1 MKPENQEPRIEQLK
15 QAIAA
20 QEGLRGTLE
29 DAIIDTTIGALRAQL
44 EELEAKSKPVQQRK
58 LMTVLFMDIVNS
70 TQMMRDLDPED
81 NMEIMDAA
89 LKRLAGPI
97 EARGGRV
104 LRFLGDGYLAV
115 FGLPVA
121 RENDPEMAVRAG
133 LDVLRTAKAVAAD
146 LENEYRIPRFQVR
159 MGVNTGLVVAGGDT
173 EGEDTIMGSAV
184 NLAARL
190 ESSAPADGFLISHN
204 TYQQVRGLFEIEPH
218 KTIKAKGF
226 SEPVKSYLVRRA
238 KQFTFDLTTRGVE
251 GVETRMVGREAE
263 LTTLQQAYIAVV
275 KGERARF
282 VTVIGEAGL
291 GKSRL
296 LAEFERWLDAH
307 AGELEPFKGRATLER
322 LNWPYGLLR
331 DLVSTQFR
339 ILEDDPITVVREK
352 ILAGFRNVIPD
363 DEHHE
368 RNAHFVGQLL
378 GYDFSDSLHLKDALD
393 DPRQI
398 HDRALTYLLEFFRS
412 LSQVGP
418 LVIFLDDLHWAD
430 SSSLDILH
438 HVFRELES
446 QPVLVVTLTRQT
458 LFERYPDW
466 GVLSGHQ
473 QMALKA
479 LSRLQSQR
487 LVSEVLQRVKHLPE
501 SLRDLIIEN
510 AEGNPFYLEELI
522 KMLVEDGVIV
532 KGEPRWSV
540 RTDLLGDVRVPPTLT
555 GVIQARLDSLP
566 PGQRRVLQQ
575 ASVVGRVFWDEVVC
589 QIGQDEV
596 QGVLDPDETK
606 RNLERLK
613 EREMIYPKE
622 SSAFSDVVEYQFRH
636 VILRD
641 VTYESVLKR
650 VRRAY
655 HAIVADWL
663 IAHSGDRIDEVT
675 GLIAGHLENAGN
687 IEQALKYMQRAA
699 EMAWSNYAIAESADF
714 YTRALSLVPEE
725 DLETRYALLKGRTAV
740 FESQGNRD
748 AQRKDLENRAAIAD
762 LLGDIRKQVEVSNK
776 QAWFAYFTGDFPG
789 AIAAANKTIELAEP
803 SELFDD
809 IAEAHRVLA
818 WVYRQM
824 NDFKAAVHHA
834 GIGLTISKKSSDRE
848 LERNFESVSGVLQLA
863 LGNYSAAREHTE
875 RALALAE
882 ELGNMSGVATNL
894 SNSGV
899 VLTMLGDYEE
909 AQARYQR
916 SLEISW
922 ETGNRNTE
930 VTALINLGWIH
941 AAVGNSEQAREYA
954 SAGIKLSRKIEY
966 VEPLAESLMWLG
978 HAWVGLGEPEKAA
991 ASYQEAFDI
1000 RRKLGQTNL
1009 AIGAQ
1014 AGLARASLAAGKQAA
1029 ALEHVEEI
1037 LRHFA
1042 GGGNLAGTW
1051 EPLRIHLVCFRV
1063 LAAVDDP
1070 RTAAVLKVAFD
1081 HLQERATKI
1090 TNERDRQLYLKNVPW
1105 HSEILSAWQAR
1116 STRVDE

>member
-1 MKPENQEPRIEQLK
+1 MKPEKQESRIEQLR

-29 DAIIDTTIGALRAQL
+29 DAIIETTIGALRAQL
-44 EELEAKSKPVQQRK
+44 EELEAKSKPEQQRK
-58 LMTVLFMDIVNS
+58 LMTVFFMDIVNS

-146 LENEYRIPRFQVR
+146 LENDYRIPRFQVR
-159 MGVNTGLVVAGGDT
+159 IGVNTGLVVAGGDT
-173 EGEDTIMGSAV
+173 EGDDTVMGSAV

-204 TYQQVRGLFEIEPH
+204 TFLQVRGLFEVEPQKAIE
-218 KTIKAKGF
+218 AKGF
-226 SEPVKSYLVRRA
+226 SEPIKSYLVQRA

-251 GVETRMVGREAE
+251 GVETRMIGREAE
-263 LTTLQQAYIAVV
+263 LTALQQAYTAVV
-275 KGERARF
+275 KGDCARF

-296 LAEFERWLDAH
+296 LAEFERWLDAQ
-307 AGELEPFKGRATLER
+307 AVVFEPFKGRATLER

-331 DLVSTQFR
+331 DLISTQFG
-339 ILEDDPITVVREK
+339 ILEDDAIAVVREK
-352 ILAGFRNVIPD
+352 ILAGFRNVIPN

-378 GYDFSDSLHLKDALD
+378 GYDFSDSPHLKDALD

-398 HDRALTYLLEFFRS
+398 YDRALTYLLEFFRS

-418 LVIFLDDLHWAD
+418 LVIFLDDVHWAD

-446 QPVLVVTLTRQT
+446 QPVMVVTLTRQT

-466 GVLSGHQ
+466 GVLAGHQ

-479 LSRLQSQR
+479 LSRPQSQR

-555 GVIQARLDSLP
+555 GVIQARLESLP
-566 PGQRRVLQQ
+566 PLQRRVLQQ
-575 ASVVGRVFWDEVVC
+575 ASVVGRVFWDEAVC
-589 QIGQDEV
+589 HIGQDET

-606 RNLERLK
+606 RNLEMLRD
-613 EREMIYPKE
+613 REMIHPKE
-622 SSAFSDVVEYQFRH
+622 SSAFSDVVEYQFKH

-641 VTYESVLKR
+641 VTYQSVLKR

-655 HAIVADWL
+655 HAMIADWL
-663 IAHSGDRIDEVT
+663 IAHSGDRIDEVS

-687 IEQALKYMQRAA
+687 TEQALNYMQRAA
-699 EMAWSNYAIAESADF
+699 EMAWSNFAIVESADF

-725 DLETRYALLKGRTAV
+725 DLERRYTLLKERTAV

-748 AQRKDLENRAAIAD
+748 AQRKDLDDRSGIAD
-762 LLGDIRKQVEVSNK
+762 LLDDDRKKVEVSNK
-776 QAWFAYFTGDFPG
+776 QAWFAYYTGDFPG
-789 AIAAANKTIELAEP
+789 AITAATRTMKLAEP
-803 SELFDD
+803 AELSND

-818 WVYRQM
+818 WANRQM
-824 NDFKAAVHHA
+824 DDFEAAIQHA
-834 GIGLTISKKSSDRE
+834 ETGLAISQKSNNRH
-848 LERNFESVSGVLQLA
+848 LERNFESTSGVLQLA
-863 LGNYSAAREHTE
+863 LGNYSAARAHSE
-875 RALALAE
+875 RALVLTE
-882 ELGNMSGVATNL
+882 ELGNLSGLATDL
-894 SNSGV
+894 SNLGV
-899 VLTMLGDYEE
+899 VLTVLGDYEE

-916 SLEISW
+916 SLELSR
-922 ETGNRNTE
+922 ETGNRGTQA
-930 VTALINLGWIH
+930 TALINLGWVH
-941 AAVGNSEQAREYA
+941 AAAGHWEQAKEYA
-954 SAGIKLSRKIEY
+954 SAGAKLSRKIEY
-966 VEPLAESLMWLG
+966 IEPLAESLMWLG
-978 HAWVGLGEPEKAA
+978 HAWIEAT
-991 ASYQEAFDI
+991 ASYQEAFEI

-1014 AGLARASLAAGKQAA
+1014 SGLARAWLVAGDQAA
-1029 ALEHVEEI
+1029 ALEYVEQI
-1037 LRHFA
+1037 LRYFA
-1042 GGGNLAGTW
+1042 EGGNLAGTW
-1051 EPLRIHLVCFRV
+1051 EPLRIHHICYRV
-1063 LAAVDDP
+1063 LEAVEDP
-1070 RTAAVLKVAFD
+1070 RAAAVLKAAFD
-1081 HLQERATKI
+1081 DLQERATKI
-1090 TNERDRQLYLKNVPW
+1090 TDERDRQFYLENVPW
-1105 HSEILSAWQAR
+1105 HREILSVWEGR
-1116 STRVDE
+1116 STGVDE